1 MRSIILSSVLNV
13 LIPLFLIFAIFM
25 LFRGHDRPGG
35 GFIAGL
41 IVAIP
46 FMVNAMAFGARHTQQ
61 KFLIKPFFIIPI
73 GLLLATLSGV
83 FAFISKQ
90 PFLSALWSVYKVP
103 VIGKVGTP
111 TIFDIGVFLIVSGVV
126 LQITFMVIH
135 EDEKETKIR
144 AHDEK
149 GPGEKEIDKEV

>member
-1 MRSIILSSVLNV
+1 MRTIILSSVLNV
-13 LIPLFLIFAIFM
+13 LIPLFIIFAIFM

-35 GFIAGL
+35 GFIGGL

-46 FMVNAMAFGARHTQQ
+46 FMVNAMAFGAKHTQQ
-61 KFLIKPFFIIPI
+61 KFLIKPFVIIPI

-83 FAFISKQ
+83 FAFVLKQ
-90 PFLSALWSVYKVP
+90 PFLSALWSVYKFP

-126 LQITFMVIH
+126 LQITFMVIN
-135 EDEKETKIR
+135 EDEKESKIKKG
-144 AHDEK
+144 HDEK
-149 GPGEKEIDKEV
+149 GIDKEI